1 MTMPSLEQVTP
12 PGMDY
17 HADPY
22 PLYARLREQ
31 GPVHRVTAP
40 DGTGVWLVVGHEEV
54 RAALTDP
61 RLSNDVRRSSAWQ
74 DDGGYAV
81 GLNMLQTDPPQHTRL
96 RGLVA
101 KEFTGRRI
109 ESLRPRI
116 QRITAE
122 LLDAMVPLGRA
133 DLVASFALPLPMSVI
148 CELMGVPVR
157 DREDFHAWS
166 TETVHPSSPQAATA
180 AAQAMT
186 GYLAALI
193 DGKRRTPGDDLLSAL
208 VRTMDGDGDQ
218 LCDEEMLGMAFLLL
232 VAGHETTVNLIST
245 GALTLLAH
253 PGQLAALRADPTL
266 VDGAV
271 EEVLRYDG
279 PAQSTSYRFT
289 AEPVEIGGTV
299 IPAGEPVLV
308 LLASV
313 GRDPRLVPD
322 PDRFDIRRTGASRGH
337 LGFGHG
343 VHHCLGA
350 PLARLEAGIALRTL
364 FERCPRLALDTDP
377 AAIAWRPS
385 LLRGVGQ
392 LPVRF

>member
-1 MTMPSLEQVTP
+1 MTMPSLEQLTP
-12 PGMDY
+12 PGADLFT
-17 HADPY
+17 DPY
-22 PLYARLREQ
+22 PLYAQLREQ

-61 RLSNDVRRSSAWQ
+61 RLRNDVRHSSTWE

-81 GLNMLQTDPPQHTRL
+81 GLNMLQTDPPRHTRL
-96 RGLVA
+96 RKLVA
-101 KEFTGRRI
+101 REFTTRRI
-109 ESLRPRI
+109 EALRPGI
-116 QRITAE
+116 QRITDE
-122 LLDAMVPLGRA
+122 LLDVMLPLGRA

-148 CELMGVPVR
+148 CELMGVPAE
-157 DREDFHAWS
+157 DRESFHGWS
-166 TETVHPSSPQAATA
+166 TETVHPSSPEAATA

-186 GYLAALI
+186 GYLAELI
-193 DGKRRTPGDDLLSAL
+193 EGKRRAPGDDLLSAL
-208 VRTMDGDGDQ
+208 ARAEE
-218 LCDEEMLGMAFLLL
+218 LSAEEMLGMAFLLL

-245 GALTLLAH
+245 AALTLLRH
-253 PGQLAALRADPTL
+253 PGQLAALRADLSL

-279 PAQSTSYRFT
+279 PAQSTSYRF
-289 AEPVEIGGTV
+289 ASEPVEIGGTV
-299 IPAGEPVLV
+299 IPAGDAVLV

-313 GRDPRLVPD
+313 GRDPELVPD
-322 PDRFDIRRTGASRGH
+322 ADRFDIRRAGADRGSH

-343 VHHCLGA
+343 IHHCLGA
-350 PLARLEAGIALRTL
+350 PLARLEAAIALRTL

-377 AAIAWRPS
+377 GALAWRPS
-385 LLRGVGQ
+385 LLRGVRE

>member
-1 MTMPSLEQVTP
+1 MTMPSLEQLTP
-12 PGMDY
+12 PGMDF
-17 HADPY
+17 ATDPY
-22 PLYARLREQ
+22 PLYAHLRER

-40 DGTGVWLVVGHEEV
+40 DGTGVWLVVGHEQV

-61 RLSNDVRRSSAWQ
+61 RLRNDVRHSSTWE

-81 GLNMLQTDPPQHTRL
+81 GLNMLQTDPPHHTRL
-96 RGLVA
+96 RKLVA
-101 KEFTGRRI
+101 KKFTARRI
-109 ESLRPRI
+109 EALRPRV
-116 QRITAE
+116 QRIADE

-133 DLVASFALPLPMSVI
+133 DLVAAFALPLPMSVI
-148 CELMGVPVR
+148 CELMGVPVE
-157 DREDFHAWS
+157 DREAFHGWS
-166 TETVHPSSPQAATA
+166 NETVHPSSPEAATA

-186 GYLAALI
+186 GYLAQLI
-193 DGKRRTPGDDLLSAL
+193 DGKRRVPDDDLLSAL
-208 VRTMDGDGDQ
+208 VRAMDDDGDR
-218 LCDEEMLGMAFLLL
+218 LSAEEILGMAFLLL

-245 GALTLLAH
+245 GALTLLGH
-253 PGQLAALRADPTL
+253 PEQLSALRADPGL

-299 IPAGEPVLV
+299 IPAGEAVLI
-308 LLASV
+308 LLASA
-313 GRDPRLVPD
+313 GRDPRLAPD
-322 PDRFDIRRTGASRGH
+322 PDRFDIRRTGAARGH

-343 VHHCLGA
+343 IHHCLGA

-364 FERCPRLALDTDP
+364 FERCPRLALDRDP
-377 AAIAWRPS
+377 ATLMWRPS
-385 LLRGVGQ
+385 LLRGVRE